1 MTPEQLL
8 LAALS
13 AVTGALCFVAKLL
26 WAKSVEC
33 ETDRREMRDEI
44 EILKE
49 AKGLAD
55 GTLKAFEK
63 CPAQPCPF
71 RQIKA
76 AMGN

>member
-1 MTPEQLL
+1 MTSEQLL
-8 LAALS
+8 LTALS
-13 AVTGALCFVAKLL
+13 AVTSALCFVAKLL
-26 WAKSVEC
+26 WDRSVQC
-33 ETDRREMRDEI
+33 EVDRREMREEI
-44 EILKE
+44 EVLKE